1 MNEIVPVNGHLLV
14 KPVEHKSILPSEKGL
29 YEEIGEIIEIASDI
43 RAGYNYKAG
52 GAADREAMIHIG
64 DKVFFDGWRSAKYPT
79 GNDDEFITLVRWED
93 VRAVQKKD
101 V

>member
-1 MNEIVPVNGHLLV
+1 MEIRPVNGHLLV
-14 KPVEHKSILPSEKGL
+14 KPIEHKSILPSEKGL
-29 YEEIGEIIEIASDI
+29 YEEIGEVVAMPEMINGTINSPVQMSEIP
-43 RAGYNYKAG
+43 NV
-52 GAADREAMIHIG
+52 G

>member
-1 MNEIVPVNGHLLV
+1 MQNIVPVNGHILV
-14 KPVEHKSILPSEKGL
+14 KPLEHKSILPSEKGL
-29 YEEIGEIIEIASDI
+29 YEEIGEVIALPME
-43 RAGYNYKAG
+43 G
-52 GAADREAMIHIG
+52 GAWSDIG